1 MKIRNSALA
10 GIALAATAALGLTA
24 CGGSTTPAATGSS
37 AASSDTGA
45 GEITVYNAQH
55 ESLTKEWIDA
65 FTAETGVKVTM
76 RQGSDTELSN
86 QIIQEGAA
94 SPADVFLTENSPAMT
109 QVENADLFA
118 DVDAATIE
126 QVPEE
131 FRPSTGKWT
140 GIAARSTVLVY
151 DKNKLTEDQL
161 PKSMLDLAGP
171 EWKGKW
177 AASPSGA
184 DFQAIVS
191 ALLELKG
198 EAATEEWLKGMKE
211 NFKAYKGNSTA
222 MKAVNA
228 GEVDAALIY
237 HYYYYGDQAKTGEN
251 SQNVSPY
258 YFKNQDPGAFVSVS
272 GGGVLKTSKNQ
283 AAAQEFLKFITGKKG
298 QEVLKDGTSFEYAI
312 ASDVPANEKLVPI
325 AELQAPTVDP
335 AKLNSEKVTEL
346 MTSAGLL

>member
-24 CGGSTTPAATGSS
+24 CGGSTTPAATGS
-37 AASSDTGA
+37 ASEAVS

-55 ESLTKEWIDA
+55 ESLTKEWIEA

-86 QIIQEGAA
+86 QIVQEAAA
-94 SPADVFLTENSPAMT
+94 SPADVFLTENSPAMA
-109 QVENADLFA
+109 QVENAGLFA
-118 DVDAATIE
+118 DVDKTTID
-126 QVPEE
+126 QVPAE

-151 DKNKLTEDQL
+151 DQAKLTEDQL
-161 PKSMLDLAGP
+161 PKSMVDLANP
-171 EWKGKW
+171 EWQGKW

-184 DFQAIVS
+184 DFQAIVA

-251 SQNVSPY
+251 SNKVTPY

-272 GGGVLKTSKNQ
+272 GGGVLKTSKNA
-283 AAAQEFLKFITGKKG
+283 AAAQAFLKFITGKKG
-298 QEVLKDGTSFEYAI
+298 QEVLKNGTSFEYAI
-312 ASDVPANEKLVPI
+312 ASDVAANDKLVPI
-325 AELQAPTVDP
+325 KDLQAPTVDP
-335 AKLNSEKVTEL
+335 AKLNSAKVTEL
-346 MTSAGLL
+346 MTKAGLL

>member
-1 MKIRNSALA
+1 MKIRKNALA
-10 GIALAATAALGLTA
+10 GIALAATAALSLAA
-24 CGGSTTPAATGSS
+24 CGSGASTSGSTGGDGKS
-37 AASSDTGA
+37 A

-55 ESLTKEWIDA
+55 ESLTKEWVDA
-65 FTAETGVKVTM
+65 FTADTGIKVTL
-76 RQGSDTELSN
+76 RQGDDTEMSN
-86 QIIQEGAA
+86 QIVQEGAA
-94 SPADVFLTENSPAMT
+94 SRADVFLTENSPAMA
-109 QVENADLFA
+109 QVENAGLFA
-118 DVDAATIE
+118 DVDKATVD
-126 QVPEE
+126 QVPAE
-131 FRPSTGKWT
+131 FRPSTNKWT

-151 DKNKLTEDQL
+151 DKAKLSADKL
-161 PKSMLDLAGP
+161 PKSMLDLAKP

-237 HYYYYGDQAKTGEN
+237 HYYYYGDQSKTGEN
-251 SQNVSPY
+251 SKNVTPY

-272 GGGVLKTSKNQ
+272 GGGVLKSSKNA
-283 AAAQEFLKFITGKKG
+283 AAAQAFLKYITGKKG
-298 QEVLKDGTSFEYAI
+298 QEVLQKGTSFEYAVG
-312 ASDVPANEKLVPI
+312 SGVPANEKLVPLP
-325 AELQAPTVDP
+325 ELQAPKVDP
-335 AKLNSEKVTEL
+335 AKLNSAKVTDL
-346 MTSAGLL
+346 MTKSGLL